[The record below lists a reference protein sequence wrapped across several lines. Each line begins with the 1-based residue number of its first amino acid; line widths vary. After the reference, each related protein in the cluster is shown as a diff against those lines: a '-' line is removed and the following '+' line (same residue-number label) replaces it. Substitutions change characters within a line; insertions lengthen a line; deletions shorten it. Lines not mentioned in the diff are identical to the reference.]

1 MTPDKLKLFMH
12 AILKLLLQNLRKMP
26 EEQALFATSIAFW
39 ETVTIEQLK
48 DALARYRANT
58 FTVETDRKRESPRSV
73 ELLYE
78 SSVSLSS
85 AGSTVIYFLFHSAAR
100 NFAVTINR

>member
-48 DALARYRANT
+48 DAL
-58 FTVETDRKRESPRSV
+58 SV
-73 ELLYE
+73 AAL
-78 SSVSLSS
+78 
-85 AGSTVIYFLFHSAAR
+85 GSRRQPKKDLGLHHLE
-100 NFAVTINR
+100 